1 MQNCFAFV
9 VRTIQV
15 VRVWKERFD
24 AASVLSVLK
33 NVFKA
38 NTRVEI
44 VYTRFKMF

>member
-1 MQNCFAFV
+1 M
-9 VRTIQV
+9 

-33 NVFKA
+33 NFFKA